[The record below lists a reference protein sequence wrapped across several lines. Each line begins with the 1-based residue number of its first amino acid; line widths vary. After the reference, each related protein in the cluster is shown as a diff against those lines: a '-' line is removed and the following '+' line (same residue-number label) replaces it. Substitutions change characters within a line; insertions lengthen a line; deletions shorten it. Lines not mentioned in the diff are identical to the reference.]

1 MTEERAD
8 AGGWDFSALEVT
20 GRIPLTNRGE
30 GLLELT
36 LEPLGE
42 DYWMRPGE
50 TFIVT
55 SYGDY
60 GPGHPF
66 EVQYWPDSVSVWC
79 TSWFGTVSDDEG
91 NQLSHGHQRPDGA
104 YPRYGLSDNS

>member
-1 MTEERAD
+1 MSQESQD
-8 AGGWDFSALEVT
+8 AAAWDFSALEVT
-20 GRIPLTNRGE
+20 GRMPVTNRGE
-30 GLLELT
+30 GLVELT

-60 GPGHPF
+60 GSGHPF

-91 NQLSHGHQRPDGA
+91 NQLSSGHQRPDGA
-104 YPRYGLSDNS
+104 YPR